1 MGRITVTLSDRDH
14 LAFKLLS
21 LQQHKK
27 LLTLIQEAVSD
38 YLEKTGAYDLSI
50 QRNSSDQDRE

>member
-1 MGRITVTLSDRDH
+1 MGRITVTLSDREH

-27 LLTLIQEAVSD
+27 LVVLIQEALRD

-50 QRNSSDQDRE
+50 HRISELNQ